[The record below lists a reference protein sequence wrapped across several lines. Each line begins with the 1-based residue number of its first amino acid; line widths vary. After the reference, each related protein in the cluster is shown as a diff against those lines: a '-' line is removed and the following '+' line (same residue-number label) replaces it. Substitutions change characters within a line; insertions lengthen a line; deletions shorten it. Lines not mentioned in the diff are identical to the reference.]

1 LPSGAAGLVKVKK
14 NVSPTEYQLAVGTI
28 LEVSHQVTQVGK
40 KITILDD
47 QGTYTVP
54 EDTMR
59 TKIHRVGV

>member
-1 LPSGAAGLVKVKK
+1 MKK